1 MGIYIIISGS
11 PTDEGSG
18 VWLIHETEQ
27 RWDKGK
33 KKKKFHVSHRED
45 EGVGI
50 GQMEADRDP
59 REFCN

>member
-1 MGIYIIISGS
+1 MRGLGCDSSTRQNRG
-11 PTDEGSG
+11 G
-18 VWLIHETEQ
+18 
-27 RWDKGK
+27 KKAKKK